1 MADIKMALGLD
12 SKGFDRGLANAGRSL
27 GAFAAKMAAAVGV
40 AVGFNSAIQAGRA
53 VEDLSVRLQY
63 LAGDAERGAAA
74 LDMARKAA
82 QELPFSLEEI
92 SAGLSSIVP
101 ISGTFGELETN
112 IQAVADVA
120 AIAGLDFNT
129 TAQQFQRAFAGGAGA
144 ADLFRERGVLAMAG
158 FEAGATY
165 SLEETRQKLLEF
177 AAANEGAA
185 QNLNQTLTGALSQLG
200 DAVFNLNVEFGKA
213 FNPKITGFIKAIT
226 DAINEQG
233 EGIGELAASI
243 SDKLWN
249 AFKTIILGGASILDT
264 LMPIFSFVQE
274 GVNNLISFFN
284 KLPPVMQ
291 TLGIIGFIMLGGR
304 GKLIVVAI
312 SAVYDTI
319 ISMASAVL
327 KTLEDLVNGAIGLLN
342 EAIVGIN
349 KIPGVDISPIES
361 VDWGD
366 LEPEAINSKL
376 NDLMGLFTE
385 GFELLGMAATGPVQ
399 AQVNNILSAA
409 EAYIAEIEGRA
420 KAVADAA
427 GGATGEGGVT
437 ADTVLGNDSDEE
449 QTSWGK
455 FMSGWQSASDK
466 FKENVV
472 DMTRFGEQLFNK
484 MANGFSDAILKFAE
498 TGKLSFK
505 DLFRTLMS
513 EIIKMQANK
522 LFLQLFGGG
531 GLLGD
536 FFGDL
541 FKAEGGPVS
550 ANKPYIVGERGPELF
565 MPTSAGTIIPNHEM
579 GLGGGSGPTNVTYN
593 INATDAQSFKT
604 MLARDPE
611 YLFAVSQA
619 GARRIPR

>member
-12 SKGFDRGLANAGRSL
+12 SKQFDRGLSNAGRSL
-27 GAFAAKMAAAVGV
+27 GQFAAKMAAAVGV
-40 AVGFNSAIQAGRA
+40 AVGFNGAIQAGRA

-112 IQAVADVA
+112 LQAVADVA

-158 FEAGATY
+158 FQAGATY
-165 SLEETRQKLLEF
+165 SLEETKAKLLEF
-177 AAANEGAA
+177 AAANAGAA
-185 QNLNQTLTGALSQLG
+185 QQLNQTLTGALSQLG

-213 FNPKITGFIKAIT
+213 FNPKITGLVKAFT
-226 DAINEQG
+226 DAINEQTSG
-233 EGIGELAASI
+233 AGELATAL
-243 SDKLWN
+243 SDKVFGGMKKL
-249 AFKTIILGGASILDT
+249 ILGGAQILDV
-264 LMPIFSFVQE
+264 LYPVFGFLQE
-274 GVNNLISFFN
+274 GINNLVGFMN
-284 KLPPVMQ
+284 KLPPVLQ
-291 TLGIIGFIMLGGR
+291 TLGLFGFLMLGGK

-312 SAVYDTI
+312 SAVYDQI
-319 ISMASAVL
+319 IGMASSVL
-327 KTLEDLVNGAIGLLN
+327 KTIEELVNGAIGILN
-342 EAIVGIN
+342 KGIEGVN
-349 KIPGVDISPIES
+349 NIPGVDISPINN

-366 LEPEAINSKL
+366 LSPDAIQGHL
-376 NDLMGLFTE
+376 DDILGLFTE
-385 GFELLGMAATGPVQ
+385 GMEIMGVAGTGPVSE
-399 AQVNNILSAA
+399 AMNTLFARA
-409 EAYIAEIEGRA
+409 EKYIAEIEGRA
-420 KAVADAA
+420 KAIADSTQASNE
-427 GGATGEGGVT
+427 EGGIT
-437 ADTVLGNDSDEE
+437 ADTVLGNDSDPE

-455 FMSGWQSASDK
+455 FISGWMSASDK

-472 DMTRFGEQLFNK
+472 DMTKFGEQLFNK

-531 GLLGD
+531 GIFGD

-541 FKAEGGPVS
+541 FKADGGPVS

-579 GLGGGSGPTNVTYN
+579 GMGGGGGATQVTYN

-611 YLFAVSQA
+611 YLFAVTQA
-619 GARRIPR
+619 GARRMPR